1 MTKFFNKWLRKI
13 HRWLAV
19 PTAILIP
26 IAVILK
32 FAGNSS
38 AQFPPQVE
46 KIQSI
51 LMLLL
56 AISGAYLYLIP
67 YIVKGQRKRRT
78 KSQEAAQQKIIEAK
92 RNTNDQ
98 RN

>member
-26 IAVILK
+26 IAIVIKFSGRPEWQMILK
-32 FAGNSS
+32 
-38 AQFPPQVE
+38 QFDS
-46 KIQSI
+46 IQSL
-51 LMLLL
+51 LMLVL

-67 YIVKGQRKRRT
+67 YIVKAQRKR
-78 KSQEAAQQKIIEAK
+78 KKAKAAAAAQ
-92 RNTNDQ
+92 
-98 RN
+98 